1 MLHSVTIAPTLGTAI
16 EAQIAVDPAGDT
28 MYASTAVGTSCASN
42 LVVDVDLQSGSVG
55 VVAEFASAPTIS
67 PDGTQLAYITYSGPA
82 CSADT
87 VTVEDLASGARRSW
101 DVITTAAVASWA
113 PPELLSL
120 EWAPDGRHL
129 LLGSVYGNFSGVQI
143 LDTDQAVG
151 PANPRDVGPAS
162 SDDLPGGRYSDPEM
176 RPDGGVVA
184 LEPYLWAGIS
194 DPDVTAGTAVVVLD
208 AMTGDV
214 TSTLLS
220 QPNPDAAVGIDA
232 LAIDPS
238 GTQVALVGGTAQQAG
253 LYLVTSGALRLVV
266 PDVVAADWLPGG

>member
-1 MLHSVTIAPTLGTAI
+1 MLHSVTIAPTLGSAI
-16 EAQIAVDPAGDT
+16 GAQIAVDPAGDT
-28 MYASTAVGTSCASN
+28 MYASTTVGTSCASN

-55 VVAEFASAPTIS
+55 VVAEFASAPAIS
-67 PDGTQLAYITYSGPA
+67 PDGSQLAYITYSGPA
-82 CSADT
+82 CSPDT
-87 VTVEDLASGARRSW
+87 ITIEDLASGVRRSW
-101 DVITTAAVASWA
+101 DVITTTPVANRA

-120 EWAPDGRHL
+120 EWAPDGRH

-151 PANPRDVGPAS
+151 PANPQDVGPSS
-162 SDDLPGGRYSDPEM
+162 SDGLPGGRYSDPEM
-176 RPDGGVVA
+176 RPDGTIVA

-194 DPDVTAGTAVVVLD
+194 DPDVTAGTAVAVLD
-208 AMTGDV
+208 ATTGDV
-214 TSTLLS
+214 ISTLLS

-253 LYLVTSGALRLVV
+253 LYQLSSGALRLIA
-266 PDVVAADWLPGG
+266 PDVVAATWLPRG